1 MEASLDHKQQM
12 RTTVSSASK
21 APTKVNSKKK
31 SLPVQPFKDKDF
43 AINFFKL
50 MVRTRC
56 LEEKLI
62 KMAKS
67 SDGFFWIGGPG
78 EEAFQISLGSLIDKG
93 EGIEHDFLHL
103 HYRSNGAILAMGEES
118 ISFIRQ
124 MRSVETDPF
133 SGGRN
138 FVSHCSKKEWNLV
151 PITSTIETQ
160 FSVAPGTA
168 RAQWRAR
175 REGKPA
181 GITIV
186 LGGDAGSAE
195 GDFAT
200 CMIWSSRPNEELP
213 VLMIVTNNEF
223 GISTPANTQHGEKN
237 VADRA
242 KSFGIKTA
250 LSDGNS
256 PEKAWSALTDA
267 MEYVRSTGK
276 PYLLELKVA
285 RLNGHSS
292 SSGGNRIEGQED
304 CIEIFARK
312 LEKSG
317 WLSKDLEKQVWEE
330 ATAEMNEAHAQVRQ
344 EKYPDASTIY
354 EHVFAP
360 KKND

>member
-1 MEASLDHKQQM
+1 MPK
-12 RTTVSSASK
+12 K
-21 APTKVNSKKK
+21 A
-31 SLPVQPFKDKDF
+31 LPVQPFKDKEF
-43 AINFFKL
+43 ALNFFKL

-78 EEAFQISLGSLIDKG
+78 EEAFQVSLGMLVDKG
-93 EGIEHDFLHL
+93 EGLEHDYLHL
-103 HYRSNGAILAMGEES
+103 HYRSNGAILAMGEPS

-160 FSVAPGTA
+160 FSVAPGTG
-168 RAQWRAR
+168 RAQMKAR
-175 REGKPA
+175 KAGKKS

-186 LGGDAGSAE
+186 LGGDAGTAE

-200 CMIWSSRPNEELP
+200 CLIWASRPKEELP
-213 VLMIVTNNEF
+213 LLMIVTNNEY
-223 GISTPANTQHGEKN
+223 GISTPAGQVRGEKH

-242 KSFGIKTA
+242 KAFGIKSA
-250 LSDGNS
+250 VGDGNS
-256 PEKAWSALTDA
+256 PEKAWSALKDA
-267 MEYVRSTGK
+267 MDYVRDTGK
-276 PYLLELKVA
+276 PFLLEMKVS

-292 SSGGNRIEGQED
+292 SSGGNRVEGEED
-304 CIEIFARK
+304 CIETFARK
-312 LEKSG
+312 LEKNG
-317 WLSKDLEKQVWEE
+317 WLNKDSEAKIWEE
-330 ATAEMNEAHAQVRQ
+330 ATAEMNAGHAQARQ
-344 EKYPDASTIY
+344 ENYPDPSTIHD
-354 EHVFAP
+354 HVFAP
-360 KKND
+360 KK